1 MEEDG
6 RRKSRKR
13 GQKERGGKRD
23 RPVWKEMRRGKRRR
37 RE

>member
-23 RPVWKEMRRGKRRR
+23 RPVWKEMRRRRR